1 MEELAM
7 FRRDTFGD
15 YGSGYGRTKNGVS
28 WGIALVGLGLAFL
41 FLQFLLPTGALPL
54 LFLGGIFTAISFG
67 RGLRGFLIPG
77 GILLGLGA
85 GIIAAA
91 ILSHLSGALG
101 GAAVVGGLG
110 AGFWSIH
117 LIERMRNPYGGSF
130 AWARIP
136 GTILL
141 GIAAFLAFIGVI
153 ATGFKV
159 LGLLLNFWWVFLIV
173 GGIWLIVNARRKSR
187 GY

>member
-85 GIIAAA
+85 G
-91 ILSHLSGALG
+91 
-101 GAAVVGGLG
+101 
-110 AGFWSIH
+110 FWSIH

-153 ATGFKV
+153 ATGFKL

>member
-7 FRRDTFGD
+7 FRRDT
-15 YGSGYGRTKNGVS
+15 YGGYYKPSGVS
-28 WGIALVGLGLAFL
+28 WGVILVGLGLALFFL
-41 FLQFLLPTGALPL
+41 RILIPTGALPL
-54 LFLGGIFTAISFG
+54 LFLGGIFTAVSFG

-77 GILLGLGA
+77 GILLGLGT
-85 GIIAAA
+85 GVVAAA
-91 ILSHLSGALG
+91 ALSHLSGALG

-117 LIERMRNPYGGSF
+117 LIEKLRNPYGGGF

-141 GIAAFLAFIGVI
+141 SIAALLAFMGAISV
-153 ATGFKV
+153 GFQV
-159 LGLLLNFWWVFLIV
+159 LGLLLSWWPLLLIV
-173 GGIWLIVNARRKSR
+173 GGIWIVVASRRRRSSS
-187 GY
+187 Y